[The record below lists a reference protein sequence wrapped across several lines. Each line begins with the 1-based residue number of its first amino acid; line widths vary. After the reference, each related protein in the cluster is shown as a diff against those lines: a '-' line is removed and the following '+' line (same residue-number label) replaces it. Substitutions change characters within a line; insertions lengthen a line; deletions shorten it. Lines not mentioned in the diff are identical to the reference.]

1 MSLWADAKI
10 KELMASV
17 SALAV
22 RVEELEK
29 RKPVETPDFRPE
41 LDKLKGEIQGL
52 KMRMGKRA
60 D

>member
-1 MSLWADAKI
+1 VSLWADAKI
-10 KELMASV
+10 KEL
-17 SALAV
+17 LA

-29 RKPVETPDFRPE
+29 RKPVEVPDLRPE

-52 KMRMGKRA
+52 KMRMGKRGHT